1 MSKVYINRRLKR
13 KEEEKRGN
21 SLAGAIKKTGS
32 ETRGVRRQVSSCS
45 ADPHG
50 PEQAAPAFDLNR
62 FQSKQLFYK
71 QHVIPYLKKKKNSKK
86 KKKKVGK
93 EGKKINMCSKL
104 QPVCRQ
110 NNFCLKRWLFSP
122 I

>member
-71 QHVIPYLKKKKNSKK
+71 QHVIPYLKKKKKIVKK
-86 KKKKVGK
+86 KKKWGKRGRKLTCAQNYNLSVGK
-93 EGKKINMCSKL
+93 IIF
-104 QPVCRQ
+104 V
-110 NNFCLKRWLFSP
+110 
-122 I
+122 

>member
-1 MSKVYINRRLKR
+1 MVIHWLVPLK
-13 KEEEKRGN
+13 KRGQRLEE
-21 SLAGAIKKTGS
+21 SGGRCRPAAQ
-32 ETRGVRRQVSSCS
+32 TRTV
-45 ADPHG
+45 PK
-50 PEQAAPAFDLNR
+50 QAAPAFNLNR

-71 QHVIPYLKKKKNSKK
+71 QHVMPYLKKKRKKGKK
-86 KKKKVGK
+86 KKKSG
-93 EGKKINMCSKL
+93 ERGGKINMCSKL